1 MQSPWPSI
9 DWVLAVYHQSLL
21 TPMAAL
27 VGWRRRESRDARP
40 SEDVRVAFPPALY
53 IDNAALHPDHGGL
66 CPVLSTQ
73 FREDVFDPRLDRLF
87 RNR

>member
-9 DWVLAVYHQSLL
+9 DWVLAVYHQSFADSSDSLRQ
-21 TPMAAL
+21 PRAL
-27 VGWRRRESRDARP
+27 EGPRCRP
-40 SEDVRVAFPPALY
+40 LEDLGVAFSRGLY
-53 IDNAALHPDHGGL
+53 INDAALHSDHGGL

-73 FREDVFDPRLDRLF
+73 LREDVFDPRLDRLF